1 MYSQDAFLTSIQN
14 YLSMESSGAL
24 MISDSWGSGKTYY
37 VNHTM
42 KGKLIKE
49 GKYPVTISLFVLSNL
64 DNLEKRITEAFLQEY
79 GEENLTPTQEKD
91 NKTIAKFTKWISKVQ
106 ISKGA
111 QGLQSVT
118 DMVPLI

>member
-1 MYSQDAFLTSIQN
+1 
-14 YLSMESSGAL
+14 
-24 MISDSWGSGKTYY
+24 
-37 VNHTM
+37 M

-118 DMVPLI
+118 DMVPLIGQYVDVSRIVDAYTSGRGSIEILIL